1 MSLMPI
7 SAIQDIYCISNSII
21 HLRKQFR
28 LEHIMRPLER
38 EVLINATYVRW
49 SIGNR
54 QVNGVRIQERD
65 GEFFLVL
72 NCEWETIRLRL
83 YDISPAIYKAVVSER
98 TNVVRAYKKDLQK
111 KLQWR
116 KVRKPKRY
124 YY

>member
-1 MSLMPI
+1 
-7 SAIQDIYCISNSII
+7 
-21 HLRKQFR
+21 
-28 LEHIMRPLER
+28 MRPLER

-83 YDISPAIYKAVVSER
+83 YDISPAIHKAVVSER

-124 YY
+124 Y